1 MLLCFMTPDA
11 VSPVAH
17 IIVPF
22 FIRPEIKKNRAS
34 QLEKSQYPAVYL
46 FDFLKNALYA
56 LSATI
61 NRHKAR

>member
-17 IIVPF
+17 IIVPL
-22 FIRPEIKKNRAS
+22 FIRPKIKKNRAS
-34 QLEKSQYPAVYL
+34 QLEKIAIPGGL
-46 FDFLKNALYA
+46 FILLKNALYA
-56 LSATI
+56 LSTTI